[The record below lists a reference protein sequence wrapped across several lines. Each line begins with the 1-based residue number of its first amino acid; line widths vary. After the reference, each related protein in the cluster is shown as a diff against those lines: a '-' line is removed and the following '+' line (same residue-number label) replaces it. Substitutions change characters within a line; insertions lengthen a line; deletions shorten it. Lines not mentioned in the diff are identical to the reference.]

1 MASILVVEDD
11 SDLRYLYGTVLERR
25 GHQVAVAS
33 NTGEAIQVLND
44 QTVDLMI
51 LDISMPDG
59 PGTKLITF
67 AQNDKRLEHIQIVV
81 ISANDRWEDHVRS
94 FGIEHFMVKPI
105 TNTRLA
111 ALVEQMLKS

>member
-11 SDLRYLYGTVLERR
+11 NDLRYLYGTVLERR

-33 NTGEAIQVLND
+33 NTGEAIQVLSS
-44 QTVDLMI
+44 QTFDLII

-67 AQNDKRLEHIQIVV
+67 AQNDNRLENIPIVV

-94 FGIEHFMVKPI
+94 LGIQHFLVKPI
-105 TNTRLA
+105 TNTGLA